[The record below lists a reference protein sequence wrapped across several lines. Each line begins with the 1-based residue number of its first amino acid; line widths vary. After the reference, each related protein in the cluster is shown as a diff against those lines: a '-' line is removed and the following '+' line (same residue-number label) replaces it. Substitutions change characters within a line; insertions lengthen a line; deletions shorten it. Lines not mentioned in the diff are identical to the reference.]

1 MTKPSVSFYPEWS
14 IQQRVFDGMDCFSEE
29 AGRVTRWFAG
39 YPEFTITSGKYGLV
53 PNYGTFE
60 ISIERLNA
68 LYSTIKGLFPQ
79 GEFSTPYATYPV
91 TVTQVFRAGS
101 NVWAALDGQSYFY
114 CSAPQLPEEYQ
125 EWGKLAEKHDYTY
138 MMSDSGSAHRR
149 GNEAAMRMVE
159 LMRGLDVQVCALW
172 YNFVLRRQRVNPQS
186 ACFGM
191 NQDEIWNTLENCY
204 KVFGIVPQPHPEV

>member
-1 MTKPSVSFYPEWS
+1 MIKPSVSFYPEWS
-14 IQQRVFDGMDCFSEE
+14 IQQVVYFGMDSFCETD
-29 AGRVTRWFAG
+29 GRETRWFAEF
-39 YPEFTITSGKYGLV
+39 PELTITSGKYGLI
-53 PNYGTFE
+53 PNYNAFE

-68 LYSTIKGLFPQ
+68 LYLLIKGLFPEGQ
-79 GEFSTPYATYPV
+79 FATPYNTYPV

-138 MMSDSGSAHRR
+138 MMSDSGSTHRR
-149 GNEAAMRMVE
+149 GNEAFAKMQA
-159 LMRGLDVQVCALW
+159 LMQGLDVQVCTLW
-172 YNFVLRRQRVNPQS
+172 YNYVLRRQQVNPQT

-191 NQDEIWNTLENCY
+191 NQVALWNTLENCY
-204 KVFGIVPQPHPEV
+204 KVFQIAPQPHPEV

>member
-1 MTKPSVSFYPEWS
+1 MIKPSVSFYPEWS
-14 IQQRVFDGMDCFSEE
+14 IQTVVYDGMDCFSETD
-29 AGRVTRWFAG
+29 GRETRWFAEF
-39 YPEFTITSGKYGLV
+39 PELTITSGKYGLI
-53 PNYGTFE
+53 PNYNAFD

-68 LYSTIKGLFPQ
+68 LYLLIKGLFPEGQ
-79 GEFSTPYATYPV
+79 FATPYNTYPI

-138 MMSDSGSAHRR
+138 MMSDSGSTHRR
-149 GNEAAMRMVE
+149 GNEAFAKMQA
-159 LMRGLDVQVCALW
+159 LMQGLDVQVCTLW
-172 YNFVLRRQRVNPQS
+172 YNYVLRRQQINPQT

-191 NQDEIWNTLENCY
+191 NQVALWNTLENCY
-204 KVFGIVPQPHPEV
+204 KVFEIAPQPHPEV

>member
-1 MTKPSVSFYPEWS
+1 MIKPSVSFYPEWS
-14 IQQRVFDGMDCFSEE
+14 IQTVVYDGMDSFCETD
-29 AGRVTRWFAG
+29 GRVTRWFAG
-39 YPEFTITSGKYGLV
+39 YPELTITSGKYD
-53 PNYGTFE
+53 NAFD

-68 LYSTIKGLFPQ
+68 LYLLIKGLFPEGQ
-79 GEFSTPYATYPV
+79 FATPYNTYPI
-91 TVTQVFRAGS
+91 TITQVFRAGS

-138 MMSDSGSAHRR
+138 MMSDSASTHRR

-159 LMRGLDVQVCALW
+159 LMQDLDVQVCTLW
-172 YNFVLRRQRVNPQS
+172 YNYVLRRQQVNPQT

-191 NQDEIWNTLENCY
+191 NQVALWNTLENCY
-204 KVFGIVPQPHPEV
+204 KVFGITPQPHPEV